1 MWRTLNDQ
9 IFCSNEMTPRLGCG
23 LCYQYRRVS
32 AQSPAQFRCSSALLA
47 AAAAFIDP
55 TSGREP
61 GPSQSQQPGTR
72 TRLQQPDMQHIDTT
86 SIYPIFGTLV
96 TRLMIF
102 DNQTR
107 PPIDGGYQNN
117 CPKCAQF
124 YFYSFTPT
132 ISECFSEHCEFVTI
146 NFRAQSSPTASIMC
160 EDQCPHCT

>member
-1 MWRTLNDQ
+1 
-9 IFCSNEMTPRLGCG
+9 MTRFPTRMIRVPVSAAG
-23 LCYQYRRVS
+23 YQYRRVS

-61 GPSQSQQPGTR
+61 RPEPITAARHPHQAAALQHTQQG
-72 TRLQQPDMQHIDTT
+72 DIDTT

-96 TRLMIF
+96 TRFMIF

-117 CPKCAQF
+117 CPQCAQF
-124 YFYSFTPT
+124 YFYSFTPS

-146 NFRAQSSPTASIMC
+146 TQSSFPNSKYIMC
-160 EDQCPHCT
+160 EKQCPHCT